1 MRTHKGLIAVIG
13 IALLLQACGNLEPIA
28 TNPPSITDPGSPVA
42 TDPAATE
49 LAANVSTPA
58 GEFFST
64 IPFRAGLGF
73 RAPWFELY
81 FIDPTSP
88 FAQREI
94 GSVDANVAAAIVA
107 AKQSVDVSLRT
118 LRLESITDAL
128 LSVSERGVPVRV
140 VAETDSLVNSPQ
152 FQALLAAGIPLVDD
166 KQPGLMNGT
175 FIVIDKSQVWTG
187 SVDFDV
193 AGVYRTYNAAVRI
206 NSPEVAADYTKE
218 FEEMFL
224 NNQFGKFVVPETPHP
239 TVDIQGTQVEVL
251 FSPDDLVLD
260 RLTKLVSEAQ
270 QSIYFL
276 SHAFGSEDLG
286 KAIRAK
292 AAEGVT
298 VAGVLE
304 FDQVDPTLADPE
316 SRPVAELDLF
326 REAGLD
332 IRLDRGP
339 ELMNHKIM
347 IIDEKIVVLGSYD
360 FTNRSENE
368 NDENVLI
375 LYDERVA
382 QKFMEEFQ
390 RVQSRAQQ

>member
-1 MRTHKGLIAVIG
+1 
-13 IALLLQACGNLEPIA
+13 
-28 TNPPSITDPGSPVA
+28 
-42 TDPAATE
+42 
-49 LAANVSTPA
+49 
-58 GEFFST
+58 
-64 IPFRAGLGF
+64 
-73 RAPWFELY
+73 
-81 FIDPTSP
+81 
-88 FAQREI
+88 
-94 GSVDANVAAAIVA
+94 
-107 AKQSVDVSLRT
+107 
-118 LRLESITDAL
+118 LESITDAL
-128 LSVSERGVPVRV
+128 IAVSERDIPVRV
-140 VAETDSLVNSPQ
+140 VVETDSLPNSPHIE
-152 FQALLAAGIPLVDD
+152 ALLAAGIPIVDD
-166 KQPGLMNGT
+166 KQPGLLNGT

-187 SVDFDV
+187 SVDFDL

-276 SHAFGSEDLG
+276 SHAFASEDLG
-286 KAIRAK
+286 KTIRAK
-292 AAEGVT
+292 ATEGVT

-316 SRPVAELDLF
+316 SRAVAELDLF

-332 IRLDRGP
+332 IRLERGP

-360 FTNRSENE
+360 FTNRAENE

-375 LYDERVA
+375 IYDERVA

>member
-13 IALLLQACGNLEPIA
+13 IALLLQACGSPGPVE
-28 TNPPSITDPGSPVA
+28 TNSPAAIDTVSSVA
-42 TDPAATE
+42 TDPSATE
-49 LAANVSTPA
+49 LATNASAPA
-58 GEFFST
+58 GEFFSS
-64 IPFRAGLGF
+64 IPFRTGVGF
-73 RAPWFELY
+73 RGSWLELY
-81 FIDPTSP
+81 FIDPTNP
-88 FAQREI
+88 FAQREV
-94 GSVDANVAAAIVA
+94 GSVDANVAASIVA

-128 LSVSERGVPVRV
+128 ISVSERDIPVRIV
-140 VAETDSLVNSPQ
+140 VETDSLANSPQ
-152 FQALLAAGIPLVDD
+152 IEALVAAGIPIVDD
-166 KQPGLMNGT
+166 RQPGLLNGT
-175 FIVIDKSQVWTG
+175 FIVIDNSIVWTG
-187 SVDFDV
+187 SVDFDLD
-193 AGVYRTYNAAVRI
+193 GVYRTYNAAIRI
-206 NSPEVAADYTKE
+206 SSPEVAADYTKE

-260 RLTKLVSEAQ
+260 RLTQLVNEAQ
-270 QSIYFL
+270 ESIYFL
-276 SHAFGSEDLG
+276 SYAFGSEDLG

-304 FDQVDPTLADPE
+304 FDQVNPTLADPE

-332 IRLDRGP
+332 IRLERGP

-360 FTNRSENE
+360 FTNRAENE

-375 LYDERVA
+375 IHDERVA